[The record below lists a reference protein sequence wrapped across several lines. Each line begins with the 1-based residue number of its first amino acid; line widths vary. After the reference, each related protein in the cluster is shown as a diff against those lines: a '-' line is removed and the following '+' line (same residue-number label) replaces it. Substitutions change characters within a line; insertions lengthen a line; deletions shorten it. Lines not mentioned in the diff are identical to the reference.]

1 MRKLITFCDYCGKQI
16 EDVYSLVPLRLLDR
30 DRDIWEMK
38 KDCSLP
44 DMCLDCMVNIRS
56 AISPEELLRKAEP
69 VADPVA
75 DPEEGAETEQQAEE
89 PEQKEEKP
97 EQQAEIPEQK
107 EKKTSAPKKKVDHG
121 RIVALYTANPPR
133 SIRWIADDCKCSE
146 QTVINHLKQEGIY
159 KTLQERRE
167 ENQEEEE

>member
-16 EDVYSLVPLRLLDR
+16 DAVYGLVQLRLLDR
-30 DRDIWEMK
+30 DRNIWEMVDK
-38 KDCSLP
+38 ETSIP

-56 AISPEELLRKAEP
+56 AIFPEELLRKAEP
-69 VADPVA
+69 VE
-75 DPEEGAETEQQAEE
+75 DPEEEAVQEAVSEE
-89 PEQKEEKP
+89 PE
-97 EQQAEIPEQK
+97 EQQEP
-107 EKKTSAPKKKVDHG
+107 PKKKQIQTRKVDHG